1 MSSLDTMDGN
11 SIIDSTWHW
20 AVFWTLLNF
29 SFSWS
34 DVPHRK
40 INQTQRKLKISSK
53 CILTKKSTIN
63 AGKNQITY

>member
-1 MSSLDTMDGN
+1 MSLLDTMDGN
-11 SIIDSTWHW
+11 STTYRICHW
-20 AVFWTLLNF
+20 AVFRTLLNF

-34 DVPHRK
+34 DVPHSK

-53 CILTKKSTIN
+53 CILTKNFTIN